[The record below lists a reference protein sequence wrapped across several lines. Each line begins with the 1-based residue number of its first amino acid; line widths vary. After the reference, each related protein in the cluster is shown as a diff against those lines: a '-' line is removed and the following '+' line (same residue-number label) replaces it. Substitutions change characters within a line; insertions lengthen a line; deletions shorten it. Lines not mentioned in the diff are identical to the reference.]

1 MGRRPLMES
10 EMEGTAVVTG
20 ASSGIGEAI
29 ARRLLDEGCEV
40 IALQRRTPRFEHA
53 RLTYHEVDLAD
64 AVAARV
70 IADAIAA
77 RHTVRYLVNNA
88 GVNRPGPLEKA
99 TVEDLDY
106 ALALNVRAA
115 MILIQAFTPGMRA
128 AKFGRIVNISSRAV
142 LGKTER
148 TVYAAAK
155 AGLIGM
161 TRTLCLELG
170 GDGITVNVVA
180 PGPVATELFDRGH
193 PPGSEK
199 RQIVIDS
206 IPVKRVGTPDDIAR
220 AVAFLLAPES
230 GYITGQT
237 LFVCGGTSVSG
248 SGGS

>member
-1 MGRRPLMES
+1 
-10 EMEGTAVVTG
+10 MEGTAVVTG

-29 ARRLLDEGCEV
+29 AKRLLDAGCEV
-40 IALQRRTPRFEHA
+40 ITLQRRPPRFQHP
-53 RLTYHEVDLAD
+53 RLSYREVDLAD
-64 AVAARV
+64 AAAARAT
-70 IADAIAA
+70 ADAIAEK
-77 RHTVRYLVNNA
+77 HEVRYLVNNA

-115 MILIQAFTPGMRA
+115 MILIQAFSPGMRK

-148 TVYAAAK
+148 TVYSAAK

-161 TRTLCLELG
+161 ARTLCLELG
-170 GDGITVNVVA
+170 PDGITVNVVA

-206 IPVKRVGTPDDIAR
+206 VPVKRVGTPDDIAR
-220 AVAFLLAPES
+220 AVVFLLAPES

-248 SGGS
+248 SGGA

>member
-1 MGRRPLMES
+1 
-10 EMEGTAVVTG
+10 MEGIAVVTG

-29 ARRLLDEGCEV
+29 ARRLLAEGREV
-40 IALQRRTPRFEHA
+40 IALQRRAPRFEHPNLQH
-53 RLTYHEVDLAD
+53 REIDLAD
-64 AVAARV
+64 AGAAQAVAS
-70 IADAIAA
+70 DIAA
-77 RHTVRYLVNNA
+77 KHRVLYLVNNA

-99 TVEDLDY
+99 TVDDLDY

-115 MILIQAFTPGMRA
+115 MILIQAFSPGMRK

-148 TVYAAAK
+148 TVYSAAK

-170 GDGITVNVVA
+170 GDGITVNAVA

-206 IPVKRVGTPDDIAR
+206 VPVKRVGTPDDIAR
-220 AVAFLLAPES
+220 AVAFLLAPDS

-248 SGGS
+248 SGGA